1 MTVSVTER
9 LSPLYEGNGTN
20 TRFDFTFRVFNQE
33 DATGVSVKHQVGAD
47 FENVDESLYTV
58 TLNEDNLGGYITF
71 LNAPVVGFQF
81 YIAGETP
88 VDQALDITNYDNFYP
103 DAIEHSLDK
112 LTSILQEWAHSL
124 GLEKLSREKALEIL
138 NLALQDQIREQG
150 LALDQ
155 IDAFAQ
161 DLANRL
167 QNIVIERGWL
177 AELVADGLENQKQIN
192 DKTTQNVPDI
202 QTLKLLVV
210 RKNGQKVLVN
220 NRYVYAYK
228 SEAQDVVD
236 NIYSILPSNG
246 VGRWILQKPVNLFA
260 SDFCLTSDQ
269 SELSQSVKLQ
279 MVNDL
284 SVSFNVPF
292 IVDDEFMVAPVESDH
307 NICFYVRSNNDI
319 TFTPRGNFKI
329 IPNDFTTYSI
339 LHIENIENYKVLF
352 PQITGDRD
360 QHLGTEGEWGYGI
373 ANYQSKKGYIYRPKV
388 MNTWGDG
395 IYVGRRWGLI
405 TDDTPTDITISE
417 PTVLNAGRNGI
428 SLSAGTRVNILLPYV
443 FGVKG
448 KAPEAGIDIE
458 PEAAA
463 GLPKSH
469 LKDCIISSPTIENC
483 KIGLVGYFFP
493 NDSTYE
499 IEISG
504 VTTIKS
510 CEQPLVLCA
519 GGANNQGYIDINKL
533 VLSDLKGNTLLQNA
547 WHRSGGFRC
556 TVKEL
561 VTDKS
566 LPIVL
571 TMNGAFSTGKLG
583 HFDVR
588 KIINNDP
595 VGKIGYYVPTSVQNY
610 EDNSTYMFEDPN
622 RAYLDFDF
630 TTHFF
635 GKDFLSNIVTLHT
648 GWTASSRNMSNIIWQ
663 DPSIDTTGNSAIY
676 IATNNDYRRLKI
688 GLANTT
694 TIVGQGC
701 NISGLHIRKVDGSY
715 YSEAHSQSIGA
726 WIDFQNNLNGNTE
739 VFGSYGTWVFS

>member
-1 MTVSVTER
+1 MAGILTPEDFKKIKQD
-9 LSPLYEGNGTN
+9 LS
-20 TRFDFTFRVFNQE
+20 D
-33 DATGVSVKHQVGAD
+33 TGKAA
-47 FENVDESLYTV
+47 
-58 TLNEDNLGGYITF
+58 NEDVVVKPRYGQPFKSLPMLSRLFDEMLASGYVTI
-71 LNAPVVGFQF
+71 
-81 YIAGETP
+81 
-88 VDQALDITNYDNFYP
+88 DD
-103 DAIEHSLDK
+103 
-112 LTSILQEWAHSL
+112 LQEAINI
-124 GLEKLSREKALEIL
+124 AL
-138 NLALQDQIREQG
+138 AG
-150 LALDQ
+150 GAG
-155 IDAFAQ
+155 AA
-161 DLANRL
+161 
-167 QNIVIERGWL
+167 GWTTD
-177 AELVADGLENQKQIN
+177 LVADGSETQKLIN
-192 DKTTQNVPDI
+192 DKTTQNVPNI
-202 QTLKLLVV
+202 ENLKALIV
-210 RKNGQKVLVN
+210 RKNGQRVLVN
-220 NRYVYAYK
+220 NRYVYEYK
-228 SEAQDVVD
+228 SQAVD
-236 NIYSILPSNG
+236 ATDDIYSILPSNNI
-246 VGRWILQKPVNLFA
+246 GRWILQKPVNLFA
-260 SDFCLTSDQ
+260 SDFVKTKDV
-269 SELSQSVKLQ
+269 SEVESQSLKLQ
-279 MVNDL
+279 QVNDIA
-284 SVSFNVPF
+284 VNYGVPF
-292 IVDDEFMVAPVESDH
+292 VVDAEFMVAPVETDH

-319 TFTPRGNFKI
+319 TFTPKGNFKI

-571 TMNGAFSTGKLG
+571 TMNGAFNTGKLG
-583 HFDVR
+583 HFDIR

-595 VGKIGYYVPTSVQNY
+595 NGKIGYYVPASVQNY

-630 TTHFF
+630 ITHFF
-635 GKDFLSNIVTLHT
+635 GKDFLSNIITLHT

-663 DPSIDTTGNSAIY
+663 DPSIDTSGNSAIY
-676 IATNNDYRRLKI
+676 IAANNDYRRLKI

-701 NISGLHIRKVDGSY
+701 NISGLRIRKADGSY
-715 YSEAHSQSIGA
+715 YTEAHTQFIGA
-726 WIDFQNNLNGNTE
+726 WLDFQNNLNGNTE
-739 VFGSYGTWVFS
+739 VFGSYGSWFFT

>member
-1 MTVSVTER
+1 MAGILT
-9 LSPLYEGNGTN
+9 PD
-20 TRFDFTFRVFNQE
+20 DFKNIQR
-33 DATGVSVKHQVGAD
+33 DLRDTGKGV
-47 FENVDESLYTV
+47 
-58 TLNEDNLGGYITF
+58 NEDVIVKPRYGLPFKSLPMLSRLFEEMLASGYVTI
-71 LNAPVVGFQF
+71 
-81 YIAGETP
+81 
-88 VDQALDITNYDNFYP
+88 DD
-103 DAIEHSLDK
+103 
-112 LTSILQEWAHSL
+112 LQEAINI
-124 GLEKLSREKALEIL
+124 AL
-138 NLALQDQIREQG
+138 AG
-150 LALDQ
+150 GAG
-155 IDAFAQ
+155 AA
-161 DLANRL
+161 
-167 QNIVIERGWL
+167 GWTTD
-177 AELVADGLENQKQIN
+177 LVADGSETQKLIN
-192 DKTTQNVPDI
+192 DKTTQNVPNVES
-202 QTLKLLVV
+202 LKALIV
-210 RKNGQKVLVN
+210 RKNGQRVLVN
-220 NRYVYAYK
+220 NRYVYEYK
-228 SEAQDVVD
+228 SQAEDTTD
-236 NIYSILPSNG
+236 DIYSILPSNN
-246 VGRWILQKPVNLFA
+246 VGRWILQKPVSLFA
-260 SDFCLTSDQ
+260 SDFANTSDISQ
-269 SELSQSVKLQ
+269 NSQSLKLQ
-279 MVNDL
+279 QVNDI
-284 SVSFNVPF
+284 SVRFSVPF
-292 IVDDEFMVAPVESDH
+292 IVDAEFMLAPVESDH

-319 TFTPRGNFKI
+319 TFTPKGNFKI

-373 ANYQSKKGYIYRPKV
+373 ANYQSRKGYIYRPKV
-388 MNTWGDG
+388 TNTWGDG

-428 SLSAGTRVNILLPYV
+428 SLSAGTRVNILLPYIY
-443 FGVKG
+443 GTKG

-547 WHRSGGFRC
+547 WHRSGGLRC

-663 DPSIDTTGNSAIY
+663 DPSIDTSGNSAIY

-701 NISGLHIRKVDGSY
+701 NISGLRIRKADGSY
-715 YSEAHSQSIGA
+715 YTEAHTQFIGA
-726 WIDFQNNLNGNTE
+726 WLDFQNNLNGNTE
-739 VFGSYGTWVFS
+739 VFGSYGSWSFT

>member
-1 MTVSVTER
+1 MAGILTPEDFKKIKQD
-9 LSPLYEGNGTN
+9 LS
-20 TRFDFTFRVFNQE
+20 D
-33 DATGVSVKHQVGAD
+33 TGKAA
-47 FENVDESLYTV
+47 
-58 TLNEDNLGGYITF
+58 NEDVVIKPRYGQPFKSLPMLSRLFDEMLASGYVTI
-71 LNAPVVGFQF
+71 
-81 YIAGETP
+81 
-88 VDQALDITNYDNFYP
+88 DD
-103 DAIEHSLDK
+103 
-112 LTSILQEWAHSL
+112 LQEAINI
-124 GLEKLSREKALEIL
+124 AL
-138 NLALQDQIREQG
+138 AG
-150 LALDQ
+150 GAG
-155 IDAFAQ
+155 AA
-161 DLANRL
+161 
-167 QNIVIERGWL
+167 GWTTD
-177 AELVADGLENQKQIN
+177 LVADGSETQKLIN
-192 DKTTQNVPDI
+192 DKTTQNVPNI
-202 QTLKLLVV
+202 ENLKALIV
-210 RKNGQKVLVN
+210 RKNGQRVLVN
-220 NRYVYAYK
+220 NRYVYEYK
-228 SEAQDVVD
+228 SQAVD
-236 NIYSILPSNG
+236 ATDDIYSILPSNNI
-246 VGRWILQKPVNLFA
+246 GRWILQKPVNLFA
-260 SDFCLTSDQ
+260 SDFVKSKDV
-269 SELSQSVKLQ
+269 SEVESQSLKLQ
-279 MVNDL
+279 QVNDIA
-284 SVSFNVPF
+284 VNYGVPF
-292 IVDDEFMVAPVESDH
+292 VVDAEFMVAPVETDH

-319 TFTPRGNFKI
+319 TFTPKGNFKI

-388 MNTWGDG
+388 TNTWGDG

-428 SLSAGTRVNILLPYV
+428 SLSAGTRVNILMPYV

-463 GLPKSH
+463 GLPKSN

-571 TMNGAFSTGKLG
+571 TMNGAFNTGKLG
-583 HFDVR
+583 HFDIR

-595 VGKIGYYVPTSVQNY
+595 NGKIGYYVPASVQNY

-630 TTHFF
+630 ITHFF
-635 GKDFLSNIVTLHT
+635 GKDFLSNIITLHT

-663 DPSIDTTGNSAIY
+663 DPSIDTSGNSAIY
-676 IATNNDYRRLKI
+676 IAANNDYRRLKI

-701 NISGLHIRKVDGSY
+701 NISGLRIRKADGSY
-715 YSEAHSQSIGA
+715 YTEAHTQFIGA
-726 WIDFQNNLNGNTE
+726 WLDFQNNLNGNTE
-739 VFGSYGTWVFS
+739 VFGSYGSWFFT